1 MRESV
6 IAAVCTMMLMPFLLT
21 SCGSGGGSVTEN
33 RSNRGYN
40 PGVGP
45 FDSRGN
51 YVERWADDK
60 SKGRWWRRSSASGT
74 VAKAPD
80 RPKQITPPVV
90 ASNTTPA
97 APATR
102 PAARPAPPVGSTSVA
117 ATPRPKPRPKPAVKA
132 KPKRKPPIRHTV
144 KKGDTL
150 WAISRKYKTTVTAI
164 QRANG
169 LKGTNLKIGRRLL
182 IPRY

>member
-1 MRESV
+1 M
-6 IAAVCTMMLMPFLLT
+6 FLA
-21 SCGSGGGSVTEN
+21 SCGGGGGHVSEN
-33 RSNRGYN
+33 TAIRGYN

-60 SKGRWWRRSSASGT
+60 SKGNWWRESIISDPAASTPAPVVAATTTLKPSPPATASAPKPPVSGT
-74 VAKAPD
+74 V
-80 RPKQITPPVV
+80 TPIPTV
-90 ASNTTPA
+90 ASA
-97 APATR
+97 
-102 PAARPAPPVGSTSVA
+102 
-117 ATPRPKPRPKPAVKA
+117 PKPAPVVRAAPQSKA
-132 KPKRKPPIRHTV
+132 PIRYTV

-150 WAISRKYKTTVTAI
+150 WAISRKYGTTVSAI

-169 LKGTNLKIGRRLL
+169 IKGTNLSIGRTLL

>member
-1 MRESV
+1 MSGNTRSV
-6 IAAVCTMMLMPFLLT
+6 CLLSLFMVPLAIVLS
-21 SCGSGGGSVTEN
+21 SCGSGGGFVSEN

-60 SKGRWWRRSSASGT
+60 SKGRWWRRSSTRGSSDIASNQ
-74 VAKAPD
+74 P
-80 RPKQITPPVV
+80 TPPVV

-97 APATR
+97 PSTSR
-102 PAARPAPPVGSTSVA
+102 TSARPAPPVGSVA
-117 ATPRPKPRPKPAVKA
+117 AVTPRPKPRPKPTVKA
-132 KPKRKPPIRHTV
+132 KPKRKSPIRHTI

-169 LKGTNLKIGRRLL
+169 LKGTNLKIGRRIL